1 MAEIVNRVVEAVTP
15 DFFELP
21 SLGGMLLLS
30 QVPVEEVEATKVVEE
45 EALVVRVEDL
55 LAEPV
60 AVVLEEAE
68 AVEELRRLVV
78 RLDLGVERP
87 LAVS

>member
-1 MAEIVNRVVEAVTP
+1 M
-15 DFFELP
+15 
-21 SLGGMLLLS
+21 S